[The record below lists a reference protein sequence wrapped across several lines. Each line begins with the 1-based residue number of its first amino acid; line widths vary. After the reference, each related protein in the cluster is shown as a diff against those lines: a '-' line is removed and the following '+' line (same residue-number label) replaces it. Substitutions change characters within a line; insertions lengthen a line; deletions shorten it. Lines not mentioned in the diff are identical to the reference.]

1 MTHPDDARPD
11 AHAIGP
17 GFLTPA
23 ARDDRLTAGAA
34 GSDLASR
41 YRAVIDHLPAVLYID
56 GVAAG
61 TTVLDVSPRIHDLL
75 GIEPAEWVDTYDRWQ
90 ERVHPDDR
98 DRVVAACER
107 SIATGEPFRI
117 QYRGLHRSGA
127 VVWIRDEAV
136 LIRDASGVPQYW
148 PAVSYTHLTLPTIY
162 SV

>member
-11 AHAIGP
+11 THAIGP
-17 GFLTPA
+17 GFLTAA
-23 ARDDRLTAGAA
+23 ARDERPPAGAV
-34 GSDLASR
+34 GSDLGSR

-61 TTVLDVSPRIHDLL
+61 TTVLDVSPRIYDLL

-98 DRVVAACER
+98 ERVVAACER
-107 SIATGEPFRI
+107 SIATGEPFRV

-127 VVWIRDEAV
+127 VV
-136 LIRDASGVPQYW
+136 
-148 PAVSYTHLTLPTIY
+148 
-162 SV
+162 